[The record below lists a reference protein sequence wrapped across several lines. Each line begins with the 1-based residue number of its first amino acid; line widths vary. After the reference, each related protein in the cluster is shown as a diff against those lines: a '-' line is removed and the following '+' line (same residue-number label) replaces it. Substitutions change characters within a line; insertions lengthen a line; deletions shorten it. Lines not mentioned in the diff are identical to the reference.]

1 MIYDVHS
8 HCVPA
13 ALIDL
18 LKADGHRFGIEI
30 VERDKGTGVIFNGS
44 VKAGPLRPFLTERRR
59 RIETVDPVGG

>member
-44 VKAGPLRPFLTERRR
+44 VKAGP
-59 RIETVDPVGG
+59 